1 MVFDF
6 FAGDA
11 LDDGIYEEVDMSEAG
26 SATDINFTVKKAAGI
41 YEISFIY
48 AQDPQKAK
56 NSVKRPS
63 PDTVAMD
70 LRSGFARKLRLLS
83 WSEHTPM

>member
-11 LDDGIYEEVDMSEAG
+11 LDDGIYKEASMSEAG
-26 SATDINFTVKKAAGI
+26 SATDINFTVKKAGI

-48 AQDPQKAK
+48 VQDPQKAK
-56 NSVKRPS
+56 NSASKPS
-63 PDTVAMD
+63 PDTVAMG
-70 LRSGFARKLRLLS
+70 L
-83 WSEHTPM
+83 

>member
-1 MVFDF
+1 MFDF

-11 LDDGIYEEVDMSEAG
+11 LDDGIYEEVDSRRP
-26 SATDINFTVKKAAGI
+26 AALRIKFHRQKDCI

-48 AQDPQKAK
+48 AKDPQKAK
-56 NSVKRPS
+56 NSAKRPS
-63 PDTVAMD
+63 PDTAAMD

-83 WSEHTPM
+83 

>member
-1 MVFDF
+1 MG
-6 FAGDA
+6 GDA
-11 LDDGIYEEVDMSEAG
+11 LDVGIYKEVDMSEAG
-26 SATDINFTVKKAAGI
+26 SATDINFTVKKAGI

-56 NSVKRPS
+56 NAARRPS
-63 PDTVAMD
+63 PDTAAMD

-83 WSEHTPM
+83 

>member
-1 MVFDF
+1 MFDF

-11 LDDGIYEEVDMSEAG
+11 LDDGIYEEVDISEAG
-26 SATDINFTVKKAAGI
+26 SATDINFTVEKAGN

-63 PDTVAMD
+63 PDTAAMD

-83 WSEHTPM
+83 

>member
-1 MVFDF
+1 MHS
-6 FAGDA
+6 
-11 LDDGIYEEVDMSEAG
+11 LDDGIYEEVDSRRPVAR
-26 SATDINFTVKKAAGI
+26 TDINFTVKKAGN

-56 NSVKRPS
+56 NSARRPS
-63 PDTVAMD
+63 PDTAAMD

-83 WSEHTPM
+83 

>member
-1 MVFDF
+1 MFDF

-11 LDDGIYEEVDMSEAG
+11 LDDGIYEEVDSRR
-26 SATDINFTVKKAAGI
+26 SAALRIKFYRQKDGI

-70 LRSGFARKLRLLS
+70 LRSGFVRKLRLLS
-83 WSEHTPM
+83 